1 MKQPELGIKIAEG
14 RIKKNIT
21 QKELA
26 ELCNIDI
33 RTIQRIEAGEVVPRM
48 YTLKLISAALGLLPG
63 SLNGSAETNQQLYNR
78 SRQSFI
84 AGIIFSSSCI
94 PAVFYLITR
103 SLPPVIHI
111 LSILIFITS
120 CIFFYRGF
128 YLMGRQEHN
137 HVLAVSALLSMILL
151 PLINIS
157 ELLRVYLVK
166 TFIPAVI
173 GLAPTLFTLLCIN
186 AIVFGVGLLLQANKR
201 KAAGKNLL
209 VIAGVV
215 TIIQTIL
222 FLSLNFMLLSTGL
235 VISIITNLLLCII
248 LYREYKSWE
257 NGKLKVSA
265 GASIA
270 T

>member
-48 YTLKLISAALGLLPG
+48 YTLKLISAALGFLPG
-63 SLNGSAETNQQLYNR
+63 YLNGGAEKNEQLYTR

-111 LSILIFITS
+111 LSISVFIIS

-128 YLMGRQEHN
+128 YLMGRQENN
-137 HVLAVSALLSMILL
+137 HVLSVSALLSMVLL
-151 PLINIS
+151 PLINVS

-166 TFIPAVI
+166 NFMPGVI

-186 AIVFGVGLLLQANKR
+186 AIVFGVGLLIQSKKR
-201 KAAGKNLL
+201 KSSLKNLL
-209 VIAGVV
+209 QIAGIV
-215 TIIQTIL
+215 TIFQTIL
-222 FLSLNFMLLSTGL
+222 FLSLNFTLLGTGL

-257 NGKLKVSA
+257 STNLKVSA
-265 GASIA
+265 GSSIA